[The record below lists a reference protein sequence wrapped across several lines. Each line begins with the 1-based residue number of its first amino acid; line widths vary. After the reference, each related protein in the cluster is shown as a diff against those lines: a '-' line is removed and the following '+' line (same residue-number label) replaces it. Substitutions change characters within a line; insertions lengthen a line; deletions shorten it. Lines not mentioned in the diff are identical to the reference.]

1 MEHYEIAGYRSAIA
15 VANALGETECANI
28 LKESLAEEEAMA
40 DFLEKTAPA
49 ALQKL
54 FAQTA

>member
-1 MEHYEIAGYRSAIA
+1 MAS
-15 VANALGETECANI
+15 ALGERECATI

-40 DFLEKTAPA
+40 TFLEKSAPA